1 MHGHPTDKLVAG
13 AVIGGIL
20 TAALVVL
27 LVWLDFPSDRRY
39 GAAVR
44 LSVPAALSAMLLFPR
59 PILHRTLLR
68 DRRDPGLLDEDLNL
82 LLVGRALGLVGG
94 IIFGI
99 SLASEIL

>member
-1 MHGHPTDKLVAG
+1 MARPYGLPCPPPCS
-13 AVIGGIL
+13 
-20 TAALVVL
+20 AL
-27 LVWLDFPSDRRY
+27 
-39 GAAVR
+39 
-44 LSVPAALSAMLLFPR
+44 LLFPR

-68 DRRDPGLLDEDLNL
+68 ERRDPGLLDEDLNL

>member
-13 AVIGGIL
+13 AVIGGVL
-20 TAALVVL
+20 TALLVVL
-27 LVWLDFPSDRRY
+27 MVWLDFPSDRHY
-39 GAAVR
+39 SAFVR
-44 LSVPAALSAMLLFPR
+44 LSVPALISAL
-59 PILHRTLLR
+59 LLR
-68 DRRDPGLLDEDLNL
+68 ERRDPSLLDEDLNL